1 MYTFFNHFL
10 INSVLTDHGMPS
22 PTMDIYNTSLNT
34 QGSGDI
40 VEEEAERTRTP
51 AMREEA
57 DMEFKASPGYTVSS
71 GPD

>member
-1 MYTFFNHFL
+1 MECPAPLCTS
-10 INSVLTDHGMPS
+10 ITQALTPKDP
-22 PTMDIYNTSLNT
+22 
-34 QGSGDI
+34 GDI